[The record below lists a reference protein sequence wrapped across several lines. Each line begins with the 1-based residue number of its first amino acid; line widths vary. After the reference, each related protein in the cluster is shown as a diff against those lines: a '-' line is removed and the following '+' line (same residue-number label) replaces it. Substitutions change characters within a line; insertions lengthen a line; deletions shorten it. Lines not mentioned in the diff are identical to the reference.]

1 MSGRLPRWLPFET
14 AQGLRVFGALDYLT
28 RELGRAPTEA
38 EIAGRVGLNASN
50 VRVHLGALAAVD
62 RSFPR
67 DRRRPT
73 LLDSDRRTVLN
84 CPYESADGRTNYA
97 LRWALCEALPPGEKP
112 SVALVLYVLAGQAD
126 PHGRGSMTVERQME
140 LSGLG
145 RYAVMRA
152 RARLSADSGKHP
164 DGLGLVL
171 FARDYATVAD
181 CPHPIQRPGT
191 YELRMGHSIARAQVP
206 REVARMPIDQ
216 QDFAL
221 DAHELLRSGAVPW
234 WPMMPDLDD
243 RSPDAEAV
251 REVHTDAVRTVARRL
266 AQGWSLDAVRRALVD
281 DLPPMV
287 TDPPGFLRKRLE
299 RLPGIPAPA
308 PLADRLHQEEAAR
321 KRSPVPAGRVE
332 CPGCEV
338 PWAANRIARHMEFCP
353 DMAHAAPLSPM
364 ERAGAERVLAAYRSA

>member
-1 MSGRLPRWLPFET
+1 MSGRLPWWLPFET

-38 EIAGRVGLNASN
+38 EIAARVGIAPRN
-50 VRVHLGALAAVD
+50 VRVHLGALAAID

-84 CPYESADGRTNYA
+84 SPYGRPDGGTNYA
-97 LRWALCEALPPGEKP
+97 LRWALCEALPGRETP
-112 SVALVLYVLAGQAD
+112 SVAVVLFVLAGEAD
-126 PHGRGSMTVERQME
+126 AYGRGSLSVERLVE
-140 LSGLG
+140 LTGLA
-145 RYAVMRA
+145 RRSVMAA
-152 RARLSADSGKHP
+152 RARLSADSDRHP

-171 FARDYATVAD
+171 FARDYATVED
-181 CPHPIQRPGT
+181 CPHPIQRPGR
-191 YELRMGHSIARAQVP
+191 YELRMGHNIARVTVP
-206 REVARMPIDQ
+206 REVARMPVDQ

-221 DAHELLRSGAVPW
+221 DAHELLLSGAVPW

-243 RSPDAEAV
+243 RSPDAAAV
-251 REVHTDAVRTVARRL
+251 REIHADAVRTVGRRL
-266 AQGWSLDAVRRALVD
+266 SQGWSTDAVRRALVD
-281 DLPPMV
+281 DLPPLV

-308 PLADRLHQEEAAR
+308 PLSGRLHQEEAQA

-332 CPGCEV
+332 CPRCEV
-338 PWAANRIARHMEFCP
+338 PFPASHVARHTEFCDGDRGP
-353 DMAHAAPLSPM
+353 VAPGARDAAQRYLSALRP
-364 ERAGAERVLAAYRSA
+364 